1 MQIYKINFWET
12 GRSTSSSSQT
22 RNFAEEHAFTRAPT
36 REEDPQPPKAVPAFI
51 ESKGIHS
58 GLFF

>member
-1 MQIYKINFWET
+1 MFPHASHIT

-36 REEDPQPPKAVPAFI
+36 REEDPHPPKEAPVTGDQIQCEQPASPAF
-51 ESKGIHS
+51 
-58 GLFF
+58 